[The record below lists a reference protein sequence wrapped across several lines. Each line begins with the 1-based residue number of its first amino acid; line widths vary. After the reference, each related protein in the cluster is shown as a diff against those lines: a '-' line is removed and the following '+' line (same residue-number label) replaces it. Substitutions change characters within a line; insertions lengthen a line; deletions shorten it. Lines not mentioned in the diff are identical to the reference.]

1 MEDRR
6 TAPFFDMDEHRI
18 QRNAITEGSILK
30 QLMNFF
36 FPVLL
41 GMLFQQLYNMADAV
55 IVGRFVGKNA
65 LAAVGGSA
73 SQILNLIIG
82 FFTGLCS
89 GATVIIAQ
97 YYGANDDEDVGK
109 GVQTAIVFAAVC
121 GVIMTVVGI
130 VTAPWLL
137 RIMDT
142 PEETMADSVSYMR
155 IVYMAMIPAMI
166 YNMGSAILRA
176 VGDSKRPLY
185 FLIICCVLNVAMDIV
200 AVVVFDLA
208 VEGVAIATSLAQLIS
223 AVLVCRSLIRS
234 KQSYRLEL
242 KNIRIEG
249 RMMRRAVRIGLPAGL
264 QSVLYAVSN
273 MIITASINKFGT
285 DTVAAW
291 VAVNK
296 LDAFNWMVLNAYSIS
311 LMTFVGQ
318 NYGAGL
324 YDRARAS
331 LRDCMAL
338 GMITTSLIS
347 VLFMMTCRFFF
358 GLFVEDETVM
368 VIAVQILGF
377 MAPWYWTY
385 APIEIFGGGLRG
397 LGDTLIPT
405 IITAA
410 GICLTRVIWIYT
422 AVPRWHSISTVALS
436 YPLTWGLTAV
446 AFVIYYFGFVRK
458 RLMRANDVK

>member
-1 MEDRR
+1 
-6 TAPFFDMDEHRI
+6 MDEHRI

-97 YYGANDDEDVGK
+97 YYGAK
-109 GVQTAIVFAAVC
+109 TMAVC

-242 KNIRIEG
+242 KNLRVEG
-249 RMMRRAVRIGLPAGL
+249 RMMRRAVHIGLPAGL

-458 RLMRANDVK
+458 RLMRANNGK

>member
-6 TAPFFDMDEHRI
+6 AAPFFDMDEHRI

-97 YYGANDDEDVGK
+97 YYG
-109 GVQTAIVFAAVC
+109 
-121 GVIMTVVGI
+121 
-130 VTAPWLL
+130 
-137 RIMDT
+137 
-142 PEETMADSVSYMR
+142 ADSVSYMR

-249 RMMRRAVRIGLPAGL
+249 RMMRRAVHIGLPAGL

-296 LDAFNWMVLNAYSIS
+296 LDAFNWMVMSAYSIS

-338 GMITTSLIS
+338 GIITTSLIS
-347 VLFMMTCRFFF
+347 VLFMLTCRFFF
-358 GLFVEDETVM
+358 GLFVEDESVM
-368 VIAVQILGF
+368 VIAVEILGF
-377 MAPWYWTY
+377 MAPWYWLY

-458 RLMRANDVK
+458 RLMRANNGK

>member
-6 TAPFFDMDEHRI
+6 AAPFFDMDEHRI
-18 QRNAITEGSILK
+18 HRNAITEGSILK

-97 YYGANDDEDVGK
+97 YYGANDDEDVSK

-208 VEGVAIATSLAQLIS
+208 VEGVAIATSLAS
-223 AVLVCRSLIRS
+223 
-234 KQSYRLEL
+234 
-242 KNIRIEG
+242 
-249 RMMRRAVRIGLPAGL
+249 
-264 QSVLYAVSN
+264 
-273 MIITASINKFGT
+273 
-285 DTVAAW
+285 
-291 VAVNK
+291 
-296 LDAFNWMVLNAYSIS
+296 
-311 LMTFVGQ
+311 
-318 NYGAGL
+318 
-324 YDRARAS
+324 
-331 LRDCMAL
+331 
-338 GMITTSLIS
+338 
-347 VLFMMTCRFFF
+347 
-358 GLFVEDETVM
+358 
-368 VIAVQILGF
+368 
-377 MAPWYWTY
+377 
-385 APIEIFGGGLRG
+385 
-397 LGDTLIPT
+397 
-405 IITAA
+405 
-410 GICLTRVIWIYT
+410 
-422 AVPRWHSISTVALS
+422 
-436 YPLTWGLTAV
+436 
-446 AFVIYYFGFVRK
+446 
-458 RLMRANDVK
+458 

>member
-1 MEDRR
+1 M
-6 TAPFFDMDEHRI
+6 
-18 QRNAITEGSILK
+18 K
-30 QLMNFF
+30 QLMSFF

-97 YYGANDDEDVGK
+97 YYGANDHEDVGK
-109 GVQTAIVFAAVC
+109 GVQTAMIFAAVC
-121 GVIMTVVGI
+121 GAVMTVIGI
-130 VTAPWLL
+130 ATAPWLL
-137 RIMDT
+137 RLMQT

-155 IVYMAMIPAMI
+155 IVYLSMIPAMI

-185 FLIICCVLNVAMDIV
+185 FLIICCVLNVAMDII
-200 AVVVFDLA
+200 AVVVFRLE
-208 VEGVAIATSLAQLIS
+208 VVGVAAATSLAQLIS
-223 AVLVCRSLIRS
+223 AVLVCRSLMRS
-234 KQSYRLEL
+234 RESYRLEL
-242 KNIRIEG
+242 RGMRIEG
-249 RMMRRAVRIGLPAGL
+249 RMMRRAVHIGLPAGL

-273 MIITASINKFGT
+273 MIITAAINKFGT

-296 LDAFNWMVLNAYSIS
+296 LDAFNWMVLSAYSIS

-331 LRDCMAL
+331 LRDCMLL
-338 GMITTSLIS
+338 GLLTTALIS
-347 VLFMMTCRFFF
+347 VLFMTTCRFFF
-358 GLFVEDETVM
+358 GMFVDDAAVM
-368 VIAVQILGF
+368 AIAVEILSF
-377 MAPWYWTY
+377 MAPWYFLY

-397 LGDTLIPT
+397 LGDTLVPT

-422 AVPRWHSISTVALS
+422 AVPRWHSIKTVAVS
-436 YPLTWGLTAV
+436 YPITWTLTVA
-446 AFVIYYFGFVRK
+446 AFVIYYFCFVRK
-458 RLMRANDVK
+458 RLIRAKGEN

>member
-1 MEDRR
+1 
-6 TAPFFDMDEHRI
+6 MDERKI
-18 QRNAITEGSILK
+18 QHNAIIEGGILQ
-30 QLMNFF
+30 QLMRFF

-55 IVGRFVGKNA
+55 IVGRYVGKEA

-97 YYGANDDEDVGK
+97 YYGANDQEDVSK
-109 GVQTAIVFAAVC
+109 GVQTAIIFAAVC
-121 GVIMTVVGI
+121 GAIMMIVG
-130 VTAPWLL
+130 VAAAPWLL
-137 RIMDT
+137 RIMQT
-142 PEETMADSVSYMR
+142 PEETMADSVSYLR
-155 IVYMAMIPAMI
+155 IVFLSMVPAMI

-200 AVVVFDLA
+200 AVVVFGLA

-223 AVLVCRSLIRS
+223 AVLVCRSLMHSRE
-234 KQSYRLEL
+234 SYRLEL
-242 KNIRIEG
+242 KNIRVDG
-249 RMMRRAVRIGLPAGL
+249 RMMRRAIHIGLPAGL

-273 MIITASINKFGT
+273 MIITAAINKFGT

-324 YDRARAS
+324 YDRARGS
-331 LRDCMAL
+331 LRDCMLL
-338 GMITTSLIS
+338 GMGTTMVIS
-347 VLFMMTCRFFF
+347 VLFMTTCRFFF
-358 GLFVEDETVM
+358 GLFVEDAAVM
-368 VIAVQILGF
+368 SIAVEILSF
-377 MAPWYWTY
+377 MAPWYFLY

-397 LGDTLIPT
+397 LGDTLVPT

-410 GICLTRVIWIYT
+410 GICLVRVVWIYT
-422 AVPRWHSISTVALS
+422 AVPRWYSIGTVALS

-446 AFVIYYFGFVRK
+446 AFVIYYFCIVRK
-458 RLMRANDVK
+458 RLIK

>member
-6 TAPFFDMDEHRI
+6 AAPFFDMDEHRI
-18 QRNAITEGSILK
+18 QHNAITEGSILK

-97 YYGANDDEDVGK
+97 YFGANDDEDVGK

-130 VTAPWLL
+130 TTAPWLL
-137 RIMDT
+137 RLMDT

-185 FLIICCVLNVAMDIV
+185 FLIICCVLNVAMDIA
-200 AVVVFDLA
+200 AVVVFELA

-223 AVLVCRSLIRS
+223 AVLVCRSLMRS

-242 KNIRIEG
+242 KDLLVEG
-249 RMMRRAVRIGLPAGL
+249 RMMRRAVHIGLPAGL
-264 QSVLYAVSN
+264 QSVLYAISN

-296 LDAFNWMVLNAYSIS
+296 LDAFNWMVMNAYSIS

-324 YDRARAS
+324 YDRARTS

-338 GMITTSLIS
+338 GIITTSFIS
-347 VLFMMTCRFFF
+347 VLFMLTCRFFF
-358 GLFVEDETVM
+358 GLFVEDESVM

-436 YPLTWGLTAV
+436 YPLTWGLTAA
-446 AFVIYYFGFVRK
+446 AFVIYYFCFVRK
-458 RLMRANDVK
+458 RLMRGSNEK